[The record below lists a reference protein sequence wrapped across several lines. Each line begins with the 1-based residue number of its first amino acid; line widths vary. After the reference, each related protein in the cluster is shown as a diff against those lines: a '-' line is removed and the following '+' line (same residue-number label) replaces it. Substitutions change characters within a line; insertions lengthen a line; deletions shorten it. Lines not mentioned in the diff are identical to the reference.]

1 MTLRHLDRVA
11 YLPFGTWGVLTLGD
25 GRRLWTAERPWLGN
39 AREVS
44 CIPDGSYRCVPST
57 FYRGGYPA
65 ALITGVPGRSEIK
78 IHAANIVAEVK
89 GCIAVGLG
97 LRSIRG
103 ELTLVES
110 RAALAALLA
119 DVGAAEWEL
128 EIRPTAGTVG
138 AVWPQP

>member
-1 MTLRHLDRVA
+1 MILRRLDRVA

-25 GRRLWTAERPWLGN
+25 GRRLWTMERPWLGN
-39 AREVS
+39 AREIS

-65 ALITGVPGRSEIK
+65 ALINGVPGRSDIK
-78 IHAANIVAEVK
+78 IHAANVVQEVK
-89 GCIAVGLG
+89 GCIAVGMA

-119 DVGAAEWEL
+119 DVGPGNWEL
-128 EIRPTAGTVG
+128 EIGPTAGTSAV
-138 AVWPQP
+138 VWP